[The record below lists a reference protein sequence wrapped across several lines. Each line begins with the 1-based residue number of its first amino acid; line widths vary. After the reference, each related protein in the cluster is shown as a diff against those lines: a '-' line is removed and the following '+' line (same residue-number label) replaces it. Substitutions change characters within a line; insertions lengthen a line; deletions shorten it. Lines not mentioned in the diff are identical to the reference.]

1 VSTEQAPVKRRFG
14 MGEREMAIGYA
25 LLFPGLLGL
34 AIFVVYP
41 VITGVS
47 LAFQSQYLL
56 EPEKSGWVGLQNF
69 VRFLTQDPKLGL
81 YIGNT
86 LRWVVGSV
94 IGRVSLGLILALL
107 LNRDMPFR
115 GIFRALALIPWV
127 MPGVVAAIVW
137 QWIFNANW
145 GILNHMLRI
154 TGLISTNIV
163 WLADRTFI
171 WPAILL
177 VSIWEGYPF
186 SYAFILAGLQV
197 IPHDLYEAAIIDGAN
212 RWASFR
218 YITLPMLR
226 PVLFVLLLLQ
236 TVWNANEFTA
246 IWMLTKGGPA
256 DYTMTLAPLVYQT
269 SFVFYRVGYGASIAV
284 LLSVVVMI
292 FAIVYIRSVRSEV

>member
-1 VSTEQAPVKRRFG
+1 VNEERGVTKRRFG
-14 MGEREMAIGYA
+14 MSEREMMIGY
-25 LLFPGLLGL
+25 LLLLPGLLGL
-34 AIFVVYP
+34 AVFVVYP

-56 EPEKSGWVGLQNF
+56 EPEKNGWVGLANF
-69 VRFLTQDPKLGL
+69 AKFLFQDQKLGL

-86 LRWVVGSV
+86 VRWVVGSV
-94 IGRVSLGLILALL
+94 IGRITLGMILALL

-115 GIFRALALIPWV
+115 GIYRALALIPWV

-137 QWIFNANW
+137 QWIYNANW
-145 GILNHMLRI
+145 GILNHVLK
-154 TGLISTNIV
+154 TFGLIQTNIV
-163 WLADRTFI
+163 WLSDRKLI
-171 WPAILL
+171 WPAILG
-177 VSIWEGYPF
+177 VSIWGGYPF

-212 RWASFR
+212 RWSSFR
-218 YITLPMLR
+218 HITLPMLR

-284 LLSVVVMI
+284 ILSAVVLI
-292 FAIVYIRSVRSEV
+292 FAIIYIRSVRSEI